1 MTRRRLA
8 LATLVPT
15 AALLSAGCEM
25 SLAPS
30 DDPGSSSPTSSGDW
44 VIDFVDGTSLDEAQA
59 ITGMSDLSWFHPN
72 AADDGLALLDAPSAA
87 LVSRLAEDP
96 AVEAIEPSG
105 LVEAYGFPDDPMYE
119 RQWNFQTVGAESGWR
134 IGDGGGVIVAVID
147 TGVSKVPDLA
157 GTTVLEGVSFVRG
170 EATAADGNGH
180 GTHVAGTIAQTTN
193 NGVGVAGLAPGAT
206 ILPLKALSASGS
218 GRTEWVAAAID
229 EAGDQGA
236 QIINLSLGGARSSV
250 IANAVEKA
258 QARGI
263 LVVAAAGNTG
273 RKGVG
278 SPASLPGVVAVSA
291 TGPTDARAPYSSW
304 GPEVVLSAPGGDKT
318 RSGGGILQDTVSR
331 GSSDGHAYLE
341 FQGTS
346 MATPHVAGAAA
357 VVWSATGGGADHVK
371 KVLADAS
378 VDLGAPGR
386 DPVFGYGR
394 LDLKRAARRVAIHER
409 GLAFGLVGFLGFFL
423 AARFGP
429 RRFGVRAVTA
439 AVAALTAGGVFFLP
453 LLGGAP
459 SAAVQLV
466 SRPLLLWAGPLLGAG
481 WARHPVVLSALL
493 PLLLTFVFG
502 PSRRL
507 GPLAAGVSAGIGG
520 HLLLGAAT
528 GSLAPSWLG
537 GALGVGWLVAN
548 GAVCLMAAVAAL
560 GVQRMQDKA
569 ATPA

>member
-1 MTRRRLA
+1 MTRRSLA
-8 LATLVPT
+8 LVPVLSAT
-15 AALLSAGCEM
+15 ALLAAGCEM
-25 SLAPS
+25 SMATPPGVAQTP
-30 DDPGSSSPTSSGDW
+30 PGSTGDW
-44 VIDFVDGTSLDEAQA
+44 VIDFVDGTSLSDAQA
-59 ITGMSDLSWFHPN
+59 LTGDDDLTWFHPL

-87 LVSRLAEDP
+87 QVARLGEHP

-105 LVEAYGFPDDPMYE
+105 MVEAYGFPDDPMYD
-119 RQWNFQTVGAESGWR
+119 RQWNFSTVGAESGWR
-134 IGDGGGVIVAVID
+134 LSDGGGVTVAVID
-147 TGVSKVPDLA
+147 TGVSQVPDLA
-157 GTTVLEGVSFVRG
+157 GTALLEGVSFVRG
-170 EATAADGNGH
+170 EPTAADGNGH

-236 QIINLSLGGARSSV
+236 QIINLSLGGPPSAV

-318 RSGGGILQDTVSR
+318 KKGGGILQDTVSR
-331 GSSDGHAYLE
+331 GSKDGHAFQE

-357 VVWSATGGGADHVK
+357 VIWSATGGGAEHVK
-371 KVLADAS
+371 SVLTDAS
-378 VDLGAPGR
+378 VDLGDPGR
-386 DPVFGYGR
+386 DPVFGHGR
-394 LDLKRAARRVAIHER
+394 LDLDRAVKQVALHER
-409 GLAFGLVGFLGFFL
+409 GLAFGLMAFLGWVL

-429 RRFGVRAVTA
+429 RRAGFKLATA
-439 AVAALTAGGVFFLP
+439 LTAGLTAGGVFFLP

-459 SAAVQLV
+459 NAVVQLV
-466 SRPLLLWAGPLLGAG
+466 SRPLLLWADPVLGAS
-481 WARHPVVLSALL
+481 WARHPVLMSALL
-493 PLLLTFVFG
+493 PLLLTFLLG

-507 GPLAAGVSAGIGG
+507 GPIAAGVTVGVGG
-520 HLLLGAAT
+520 HLLYGAAT
-528 GSLAPSWLG
+528 GSLSPSWFTG
-537 GALGVGWLVAN
+537 GFGTAWLAAN
-548 GAVCLMAAVAAL
+548 GVLAVLAAVAAL
-560 GVQRMQDKA
+560 GVQRMQDRDDA
-569 ATPA
+569 